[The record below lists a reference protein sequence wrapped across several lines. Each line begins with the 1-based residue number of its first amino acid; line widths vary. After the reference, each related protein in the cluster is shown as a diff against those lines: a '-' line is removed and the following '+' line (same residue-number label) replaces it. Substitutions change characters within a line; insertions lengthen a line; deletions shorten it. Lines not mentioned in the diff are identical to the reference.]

1 MRKISA
7 IILSLILIM
16 STLAV
21 LAIPAS
27 AEDAKVEIGKV
38 AADYKPAEG
47 AIAVNTA
54 EEFAAMAADGNYY
67 LAANIEINATYETDF
82 TGTFDG
88 CGKII
93 TTSVSIFKTMNGTF
107 KNATINGKIE
117 KGIADKNY
125 AGSVTAWPTGE
136 GVVIDNVCNN
146 ASVTADST
154 GGGIVGYAKDK
165 SEVTITNC
173 VNNGDITSGGQ
184 TGGIVGYS
192 QGKLCTVKN
201 CVNTGKIT
209 ATSSYGAGIV
219 GRFGKDASEKD
230 YVLTIENCVNTGAVE
245 STKDQSAGIIGYIV
259 GIGNVKNCV
268 NKGEISNKSGAS
280 GGILGQTASDKK
292 IKVKD
297 ANGKKI
303 EIDKVTGFTV
313 DNCVNYGKITGT
325 SRSAGIAASL
335 GRADATEGFKFTA
348 TNCINFGEIVLD
360 AKGASTKGTTNHV
373 GGVVAYAWGGSTD
386 NATTG
391 NINFGN
397 ITVKAS
403 EALENQNDT
412 IYVAGVLGYVN
423 SSKYHIKNNAN
434 LGTITVENVK
444 NLFLTQIFFN
454 NHADGGNTD
463 YVAGNSTVEVA
474 GEGVVYEKNG
484 TQAVSSTVFTA
495 EQVASGALAADYN
508 EKAGKKVLYQE
519 VGKDSLPTIT
529 PVVKIDKDGKEV
541 IVNDVIKGAD
551 GKVSNPTYVPGG
563 STPTPTPTPTAT
575 GDSTVI
581 MIVVFALA
589 TVAGLALV
597 FVPKKKEN

>member
-21 LAIPAS
+21 LAVPAS

-67 LAANIEINATYETDF
+67 LAADIEINAAYEAKF

-88 CGKII
+88 CGKTIK
-93 TTSVSIFKTMNGTF
+93 TTAPVFKEMNGTF
-107 KNATINGKIE
+107 KNVTIDGKIE
-117 KGIADKNY
+117 KGILVGQDSKGNDLIY
-125 AGSVTAWPTGE
+125 AGAAVAWPTGT
-136 GVVIDNVCNN
+136 GVVIDNICNN
-146 ASVTADST
+146 ADVTCVST
-154 GGGIVGYAKDK
+154 AGGIVGYAKDK

-209 ATSSYGAGIV
+209 ATSSYGAGVV
-219 GRFGKDASEKD
+219 GRFGKDKSKKD

-245 STKDQSAGIIGYIV
+245 STKDQSAGVIAYIV
-259 GIGNVKNCV
+259 GIGSVKDCV
-268 NKGEISNKSGAS
+268 NKGDVSNKAGAS
-280 GGILGQTASDKK
+280 GGILGQTASS
-292 IKVKD
+292 
-297 ANGKKI
+297 G
-303 EIDKVTGFTV
+303 KVTGFTV

-325 SRSAGIAASL
+325 SKSAGIAASL
-335 GRADATEGFKFTA
+335 GRDNATAGFKFAA
-348 TNCINFGEIVLD
+348 TNCINFGEIVLN
-360 AKGASTKGTTNHV
+360 ATGFSTKPSDPEYTGTSNHV

-423 SSKYHIKNNAN
+423 SSKYHIKNNVN
-434 LGTITVENVK
+434 FGTITVENVK

-454 NHADGGNTD
+454 NNAEGGNTD
-463 YVAGNSTVEVA
+463 YVAGNSAIEVA

-508 EKAGKKVLYQE
+508 EKVGKKVLYQE

-541 IVNDVIKGAD
+541 IVNDVIKGED
-551 GKVSNPTYVPGG
+551 GKISNPTYVPGG

-581 MIVVFALA
+581 MMVVFALA

>member
-54 EEFAAMAADGNYY
+54 EDFADMVADGNYY
-67 LAANIEINATYETDF
+67 LAADIKINATYETDF

-88 CGKII
+88 CGKTI

-117 KGIADKNY
+117 KGIAGKNY
-125 AGSVTAWPTGE
+125 AGSVTAWPTGKD
-136 GVVIDNVCNN
+136 VVIDNVCNN
-146 ASVTADST
+146 ANVTAGST
-154 GGGIVGYAKDK
+154 AGGIVGYAKDK

-173 VNNGDITSGGQ
+173 VNKGDITSGGQ

-209 ATSSYGAGIV
+209 ATESYGAGIV
-219 GRFGKDASEKD
+219 GRFGQNESEKD

-245 STKDQSAGIIGYIV
+245 SARDQSAGIIGYIV
-259 GIGNVKNCV
+259 GIGNVKDCV
-268 NKGEISNKSGAS
+268 NKGDVSNKGGAS
-280 GGILGQTASDKK
+280 GGILGQTASDN
-292 IKVKD
+292 
-297 ANGKKI
+297 ATG
-303 EIDKVTGFTV
+303 VTGFTV

-335 GRADATEGFKFTA
+335 GRKAATEGFKFTA

-360 AKGASTKGTTNHV
+360 ANGKTNHV

-403 EALENQNDT
+403 EALENQKGK

-423 SSKYHIKNNAN
+423 SSKYHIKNNVN
-434 LGTITVENVK
+434 FGTITVENVK

-454 NHADGGNTD
+454 NHAAGGNTD

-484 TQAVSSTVFTA
+484 TQDVSSTVFTA
-495 EQVASGALAADYN
+495 EQVASGALAAYYN

-563 STPTPTPTPTAT
+563 STPTPTPTTT

-589 TVAGLALV
+589 AAAGLALA

>member
-67 LAANIEINATYETDF
+67 LAADIEINATYETDF

-88 CGKII
+88 CGKTI

-117 KGIADKNY
+117 KGITDKNY

-146 ASVTADST
+146 ANVTADST
-154 GGGIVGYAKDK
+154 AGGIVGYAKDK

-219 GRFGKDASEKD
+219 GRFGKDKSKKD

-259 GIGNVKNCV
+259 GIGNVKDCV
-268 NKGEISNKSGAS
+268 NKGDVSNKAGTS
-280 GGILGQTASDKK
+280 GGILGQTASS
-292 IKVKD
+292 
-297 ANGKKI
+297 G
-303 EIDKVTGFTV
+303 KVTGFTI

-360 AKGASTKGTTNHV
+360 ANGASTKGTTNHV

-403 EALENQNDT
+403 EALENQNDA

-423 SSKYHIKNNAN
+423 SSKYHIKNNVN
-434 LGTITVENVK
+434 FGTITVENVK

-541 IVNDVIKGAD
+541 IVNDVIKGED
-551 GKVSNPTYVPGG
+551 GKISNPTYVPGG
-563 STPTPTPTPTAT
+563 STPTPTPTPTPTTT